1 MLQAA
6 WKDFGRVRSKQRSF
20 SPTSIPRRA
29 AGRFLFPRAGRD
41 IAMAEP
47 GTTKAIC
54 GICGEWMSPEELS
67 RHDQVA
73 HPEVHRLLARA
84 MRRIALI
91 TLPAGI
97 GLILTLFFYGGLTN
111 ALWDVPIALWA
122 TWMILF
128 FTIPVAVIA
137 MRQTSK
143 AYDLAPFRCW
153 VCDTRIPHR
162 DLAAHLRELHPA
174 EAKDYFLARITLYTV
189 AVGRPIAGLV
199 QIVRL
204 LNPSLSPLIG
214 LGPITGLVVF
224 MIPVAVY
231 ASPLPP
237 RIPRPRREGGTI

>member
-1 MLQAA
+1 
-6 WKDFGRVRSKQRSF
+6 
-20 SPTSIPRRA
+20 
-29 AGRFLFPRAGRD
+29 
-41 IAMAEP
+41 MAEP
-47 GTTKAIC
+47 GTEKAIC
-54 GICGEWMSPEELS
+54 GVCGEWMSPKELA
-67 RHDQVA
+67 RHEREA
-73 HPEVHRLLARA
+73 HPEIHKLLARA
-84 MRRIALI
+84 TKRIALI
-91 TLPAGI
+91 MLPAGL
-97 GLILTLFFYGGLTN
+97 GLILILFFYGGLTN
-111 ALWDVPIALWA
+111 TLWDVPIALWA

-189 AVGRPIAGLV
+189 AVGIPIAGLM

-231 ASPLPP
+231 AS
-237 RIPRPRREGGTI
+237 RWPRRIARSRREWEAIHGPSAEART